1 MSTDVLQ
8 ESLTTALRTAG
19 VTARRARLAISE
31 AGITV
36 RDFWLPAMPRAELR
50 SAITYEGKR
59 LIPIDPVGVYYAWH
73 VRRVR
78 RRYAIYLVAARREMI
93 DGLLAAVSAA
103 GLQIDRI
110 DLKPLALAR
119 GAAASD
125 GLILD
130 WGMGEATLVLMAKAR
145 PRFFRSVLLDTP
157 EGDTRAQ
164 FDELLLS
171 FNALIKF
178 IRSAEPNIQLD
189 SLTPLYL
196 SGRFAFLPGAE
207 AMAQLR
213 FPFAVRWPRK
223 PRGCAPGFPWQAHL
237 TGIGLLRRS
246 AWENRITPSAGGEL
260 RAAA

>member
-19 VTARRARLAISE
+19 VTARRARLAIPE
-31 AGITV
+31 AGIRV
-36 RDFWLPAMPRAELR
+36 RDLWLPAELR

-59 LIPIDPVGVYYAWH
+59 LIPIDPAGVYYAWH

-145 PRFFRSVLLDTP
+145 PRFFRSVLL
-157 EGDTRAQ
+157 A
-164 FDELLLS
+164 
-171 FNALIKF
+171 
-178 IRSAEPNIQLD
+178 
-189 SLTPLYL
+189 
-196 SGRFAFLPGAE
+196 
-207 AMAQLR
+207 
-213 FPFAVRWPRK
+213 
-223 PRGCAPGFPWQAHL
+223 
-237 TGIGLLRRS
+237 LRR
-246 AWENRITPSAGGEL
+246 ETPAHSSTNSCSPSTP
-260 RAAA
+260 